1 MVGSGVGGGVS
12 SRFGAGRRAGGALR
26 AGGGRRRPESFL
38 GGGSCTS
45 GLLNTSSSSED
56 CAEICGDDMPVSLSR
71 LDGRGGGRLD
81 PEGLGGARLPPDGF
95 GGARLVVGFVSYSDS
110 CSEICGRG
118 AGFRGAGLLTGE
130 IGCGREGAALLLL
143 VLLLL
148 IGF

>member
-1 MVGSGVGGGVS
+1 MGSGVGGGVT

-26 AGGGRRRPESFL
+26 VGGGRRGPESFL

-45 GLLNTSSSSED
+45 GLLIISSSED
-56 CAEICGDDMPVSLSR
+56 CAEICGDDMPVSFSR

-81 PEGLGGARLPPDGF
+81 PEGFGGARLEPDGF